1 MTNEIDRFGF
11 PAEDDEEQPKRP
23 DIAVALRY
31 EQEKDSAPV
40 VVAKGRGLLAE
51 RIVEIAQEND
61 IVIDTSPELAQALS
75 GVEVDQQIPV
85 ELYQAVA
92 EVIGYVL
99 RTQKKLK

>member
-1 MTNEIDRFGF
+1 MSEFD
-11 PAEDDEEQPKRP
+11 DDEQEPARKP
-23 DIAVALRY
+23 HDIAVALRY
-31 EQEKDSAPV
+31 EQHKDNAPV

-51 RIVEIAQEND
+51 RIVEIAEEHD
-61 IVIDTSPELAQALS
+61 IVIDTSPELAHALS

-99 RTQKKLK
+99 RTQNKLK